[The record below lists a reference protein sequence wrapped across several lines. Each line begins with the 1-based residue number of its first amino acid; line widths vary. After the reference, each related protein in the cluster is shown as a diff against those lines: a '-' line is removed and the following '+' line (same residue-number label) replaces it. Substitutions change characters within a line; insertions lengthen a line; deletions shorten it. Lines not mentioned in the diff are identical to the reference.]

1 MLIEVC
7 TPSLADLS
15 DMYGIE
21 CRANDWPWSESLL
34 GSNFGD
40 RYHNGL
46 LLVDGVAAGFYIAD
60 YVAGESNLMNISV
73 DPAWQGQKLGLQL
86 LSHYLTQTAAMGC
99 TSWWLEVRLSNI
111 KAQNLY
117 EKVGYI
123 QVGYRENYYASEDD
137 GEDALVLQRSL

>member
-1 MLIEVC
+1 MMIEIC
-7 TPSLADLS
+7 TPTPDDLP

-34 GSNFGD
+34 ASNFGE

-73 DPAWQGQKLGLQL
+73 DPAWQGKKLGLKL
-86 LSHYLTQTAAMGC
+86 LEYYLAHTAGMGC
-99 TSWWLEVRLSNI
+99 NSWWLEVRLSNV

-123 QVGYRENYYASEDD
+123 QVGYRENYYASADD
-137 GEDALVLQRSL
+137 GEDALVLQRLL

>member
-1 MLIEVC
+1 MLIEIR
-7 TPSLADLS
+7 TPTPDDLP

-21 CRANDWPWSESLL
+21 CCANDWPWSESLL
-34 GSNFGD
+34 ASNFGE

-46 LLVDGVAAGFYIAD
+46 LLVDGMAAGFYIAD

-73 DPAWQGQKLGLQL
+73 DPAWQGQKLGLKL
-86 LSHYLTQTAAMGC
+86 LEHYLAQTTGMGC
-99 TSWWLEVRLSNI
+99 TSWWLEVRLSNV